1 MRNEDDVLP
10 PWPSLG
16 LGLQRL
22 HSRLLADLDALA
34 ALTGGTLP
42 KRAAALRARLREAEA
57 RICVIGQVKAGKS
70 ALVSALAGRPGL
82 LPSDVNPMTSVVT
95 HLHFGHPSGRESGAV
110 FRFFAAEEW
119 EALAREGGLLGR
131 LTAGLLEPYKREA
144 LTAQVAQLRARAEA
158 QLGERFTALLGQS
171 HRFENVTPE
180 LIGHYVAAPST
191 GGEVK
196 GDSGNKSFADITHT
210 AELFFP
216 RAPFA
221 FPLTFIDTPGVN
233 DPLLIRE
240 EITQAALEEADHFL
254 LVLSAHQPLSTAELR
269 LLRLLQAQKRDRL
282 VLFIN
287 RMDEL
292 AAPESRAL
300 AEKVTAQLAQV
311 WQGALPPIVSG
322 SAAWAEAAMGGAQ
335 ALWLDSDH
343 TSDRAAARAWAA
355 EASGFA
361 ALITALEQ
369 SLAQGPLGQLLAEA
383 QADLLSLTRQ
393 TVERLEIRLS
403 VLAESEADY
412 RPVLPPG
419 EVDQHLS
426 ATEGEIA
433 LYLARN
439 YEKVESAFATLAREG
454 EAAIHDF
461 VMAEGARLKAAHSAA
476 RRPGFLRAEPD
487 PLRETLEAQVTETV
501 LVLRARLVHEAHA
514 FEAAL
519 HRQLADHVRERF
531 GSVRLSTEGLAAL
544 LPQTEALYR
553 RVLAEVETNWLSTLF
568 GADAKIE
575 GLMPAL
581 AEQMR
586 RHLAD
591 VIAANRSAMIAA
603 LDRAAAG
610 FALDAEAHL
619 RELSGVTLT
628 GQPYSAEEVAERRV
642 LHHKTAEDHAAAL
655 RLLRALEQAK
665 GGLVAGQIEAA

>member
-1 MRNEDDVLP
+1 MRNESPVLP
-10 PWPSLG
+10 PWPALG
-16 LGLQRL
+16 LGLQRAQ
-22 HSRLLADLDALA
+22 SRLLADMDALA

-42 KRAAALRARLREAEA
+42 KRAAALRSRLREAEA

-82 LPSDVNPMTSVVT
+82 LPSDVNPLTGVVT

-110 FRFFAAEEW
+110 FRFFGTEEW
-119 EALAREGGLLGR
+119 EALTREGGLLGR
-131 LTAGLLEPYKREA
+131 LTEGLLEPYKREA
-144 LTAQVAQLRARAEA
+144 LAEQVAQLRARAEA
-158 QLGERFTALLGQS
+158 QLGPRFTALLGQS

-180 LIGHYVAAPST
+180 VIGHYVAAPPEAPDGAAGT
-191 GGEVK
+191 R
-196 GDSGNKSFADITHT
+196 FADITHT

-221 FPLTFIDTPGVN
+221 FPLTLIDTPGVN

-240 EITQAALEEADHFL
+240 EITEAALEGADHFL
-254 LVLSAHQPLSTAELR
+254 LVLSAHQPLSKAELR
-269 LLRLLQAQKRDRL
+269 LLRLLQAQKRGRL

-292 AAPESRAL
+292 SPAESGAVLQRLTARLLPE
-300 AEKVTAQLAQV
+300 
-311 WQGALPPIVSG
+311 WQGDLPPIITG
-322 SAAWAEAAMGGAQ
+322 SAAWAEAALGAPSGLLP
-335 ALWLDSDH
+335 ADVAAEAG
-343 TSDRAAARAWAA
+343 TSAGRAWATD
-355 EASGFA
+355 ASGLP
-361 ALITALEQ
+361 ALIRALEQ
-369 SLAQGPLGQLLAEA
+369 SLAQGPIGQLLAEV
-383 QADLLSLTRQ
+383 QADLLNLTRQ

-403 VLAESEADY
+403 VLDESEADY

-419 EVDQHLS
+419 EVDKYLT

-439 YEKVESAFATLAREG
+439 YEKVEATFAALAREG
-454 EAAIHDF
+454 ETAITDF
-461 VMAEGARLKAAHSAA
+461 MAGEAARLKAAQSAA
-476 RRPGFLRAEPD
+476 RRPGLLRAEPD
-487 PLRETLEAQVTETV
+487 VLREALEAQVTEAV

-531 GSVRLSTEGLAAL
+531 GTVRLSTEGLAAL

-553 RVLAEVETNWLSTLF
+553 KALAEVETTWLSALF
-568 GADAKIE
+568 GADAKIDS
-575 GLMPAL
+575 AL
-581 AEQMR
+581 AALAAQLR

-591 VIAANRSAMIAA
+591 VIAANRQAIIAA

-610 FALDAEAHL
+610 FGQDAEAHL

-628 GQPYSAEEVAERRV
+628 GQPYSAEEVAERRL
-642 LHHKTAEDHAAAL
+642 LHHKTAEERKAAL
-655 RLLRALEQAK
+655 RLLRALEQSGPSLA
-665 GGLVAGQIEAA
+665 AAQIEAA